1 MKIKIPK
8 FSLIEW
14 LRSFR
19 LRRADTDH
27 SIAVRVYDNGHLI
40 LSSDRLAVSDSLL
53 SAYTAANTMTS
64 NALFECR
71 RQIKLSVRK
80 GRMS

>member
-1 MKIKIPK
+1 MKIKTLK

-19 LRRADTDH
+19 LRRIDTDH

-40 LSSDRLAVSDSLL
+40 LSDDRLAVNSGLL
-53 SAYTAANTMTS
+53 SALTAANTMTS
-64 NALFECR
+64 NVLGEYR
-71 RQIKLSVRK
+71 KQIKLEARRSRL
-80 GRMS
+80 S